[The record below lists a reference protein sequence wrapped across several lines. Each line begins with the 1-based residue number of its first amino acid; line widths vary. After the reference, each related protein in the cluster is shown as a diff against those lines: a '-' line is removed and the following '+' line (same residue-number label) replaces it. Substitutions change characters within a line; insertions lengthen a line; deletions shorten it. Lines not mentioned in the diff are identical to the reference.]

1 MIKNL
6 KVSKKLWIII
16 LPIMLILIALLIF
29 FDYTANLIQDKLQKA
44 LYDEL
49 YQSSTI
55 LLSADRD
62 FYQAYV
68 AEQELFFNEENI
80 SKEKKE
86 ELIATYKE
94 NVGQTKERVKQ
105 SIDNIV
111 ENKVIYNQLTEETS
125 GKNMEQLYMDF
136 QEDII
141 KWEDAYNIET
151 KEGDRSLKSKAF
163 ENARNEIDLMTQI
176 IEKYSESEVQ
186 TIRASVGK
194 TIIAIIVIST
204 IIMVGIFLLSLLV
217 VRYLA
222 KSITQITENMN
233 QLANNNLGFE
243 PYHIKS
249 KDELGVL
256 SSAVQKVVQSLS
268 EMAGVMKGASKELNS
283 SANVMKTNT
292 EEVTTSMNEIA
303 NAVGEIAE
311 SSSKQANDTE
321 QASNEI
327 ESLGE
332 VINRNAKSADKLA
345 DESKKIKGV
354 TKEGIDVINNLSEI
368 TIKNQMDLNKIF
380 ELINSTNE
388 SAGKIGEASQIIAG
402 IAEQTNLLALN
413 ATIEAARAGE
423 AGRGFAVVAEE
434 IKQLAE
440 QSASST
446 EIIDNMLSNLQN
458 NIKNMNEKSNL
469 VKTAVLTQVDS
480 VAETKNKYMTI
491 VDSIQGI
498 NNEIDSLN
506 LISDE
511 MEKSRLRVVDIVSS
525 LSAIAQENA
534 ASTEETSATTEEVL
548 ATMLNL
554 SEIGITVEKL
564 SDKLAEIIGKFKLTE

>member
-1 MIKNL
+1 
-6 KVSKKLWIII
+6 
-16 LPIMLILIALLIF
+16 
-29 FDYTANLIQDKLQKA
+29 
-44 LYDEL
+44 
-49 YQSSTI
+49 
-55 LLSADRD
+55 
-62 FYQAYV
+62 
-68 AEQELFFNEENI
+68 
-80 SKEKKE
+80 
-86 ELIATYKE
+86 
-94 NVGQTKERVKQ
+94 
-105 SIDNIV
+105 
-111 ENKVIYNQLTEETS
+111 
-125 GKNMEQLYMDF
+125 
-136 QEDII
+136 
-141 KWEDAYNIET
+141 
-151 KEGDRSLKSKAF
+151 
-163 ENARNEIDLMTQI
+163 
-176 IEKYSESEVQ
+176 
-186 TIRASVGK
+186 
-194 TIIAIIVIST
+194 
-204 IIMVGIFLLSLLV
+204 
-217 VRYLA
+217 
-222 KSITQITENMN
+222 
-233 QLANNNLGFE
+233 
-243 PYHIKS
+243 
-249 KDELGVL
+249 
-256 SSAVQKVVQSLS
+256 
-268 EMAGVMKGASKELNS
+268 
-283 SANVMKTNT
+283 
-292 EEVTTSMNEIA
+292 MNEIA

-321 QASNEI
+321 QVSNEI
-327 ESLGE
+327 VSLGE
-332 VINRNAKSADKLA
+332 VINRNARSADKLE

-368 TIKNQMDLNKIF
+368 TIRNQMDLNKIF

-402 IAEQTNLLALN
+402 ISEQTNLLALN

-423 AGRGFAVVAEE
+423 AGKGFAVVAEE
-434 IKQLAE
+434 IKKLAE

-458 NIKNMNEKSNL
+458 NIENMNEKSNL
-469 VKTAVLTQVDS
+469 VKTAVLTQVES

-564 SDKLAEIIGKFKLTE
+564 SDKLADIIGKFKLAE

>member
-29 FDYTANLIQDKLQKA
+29 FNYTANLIQNKLQKA

-62 FYQAYV
+62 FYQASV
-68 AEQELFFNEENI
+68 AEQELFFDEKNL
-80 SKEKKE
+80 SDEKKE
-86 ELIATYKE
+86 ELIATFKE

-105 SIDNIV
+105 AIDNIV
-111 ENKVIYNQLTEETS
+111 ENKVIYNQVTDDTS
-125 GKNMEQLYMDF
+125 GKNMEQLYADF
-136 QEDII
+136 QEDMK

-151 KEGDRSLKSKAF
+151 KEGDRSLKSAAF
-163 ENARNEIDLMTQI
+163 EDARNELDLMTQLF
-176 IEKYSESEVQ
+176 EKYSENEVQ
-186 TIRASVGK
+186 TIRNSVGK
-194 TIIAIIVIST
+194 TIIAIIVITT

-233 QLANNNLGFE
+233 QLSNNNLGFK

-268 EMAGVMKGASKELNS
+268 EMVGVMKGASKELNS
-283 SANVMKTNT
+283 SANVMKTNS

-321 QASNEI
+321 QVSNEI

-345 DESKKIKGV
+345 DESKKINEV
-354 TKEGIDVINNLSEI
+354 TKEGIDDINNLSKI
-368 TIKNQMDLNKIF
+368 TINNQMDLNKIF

-402 IAEQTNLLALN
+402 ISEQTNLLALN

-423 AGRGFAVVAEE
+423 AGKGFAVVAEE
-434 IKQLAE
+434 IKKLAE

-458 NIKNMNEKSNL
+458 NIENMNEKSNL
-469 VKTAVLTQVDS
+469 VKTAVLTQVNS

-498 NNEIDSLN
+498 NKEIDSLN

-554 SEIGITVEKL
+554 SEIGINVEKL
-564 SDKLAEIIGKFKLTE
+564 SEKLTEIIGKFKLAE

>member
-29 FDYTANLIQDKLQKA
+29 FNYTANLIQNRLQKA

-49 YQSSTI
+49 YQSSTT
-55 LLSADRD
+55 LLNADRD
-62 FYQAYV
+62 FYQASV
-68 AEQELFFNEENI
+68 AEQELFFDEENL
-80 SKEKKE
+80 SEEKKE
-86 ELIATYKE
+86 ELIATFKE
-94 NVGQTKERVKQ
+94 NVDQTKERVKQ
-105 SIDNIV
+105 AIDNIA
-111 ENKVIYNQLTEETS
+111 ENKVIYNQVTEESS
-125 GKNMEQLYMDF
+125 GKNMEKLYNDF
-136 QEDII
+136 QEDMK

-151 KEGDRSLKSKAF
+151 KEGDRSLKSAAF
-163 ENARNEIDLMTQI
+163 EDARNELDLMTQVFQ
-176 IEKYSESEVQ
+176 KYSESEVQ
-186 TIRASVGK
+186 KIHNTVGK
-194 TIIAIIVIST
+194 TIIAIIVITS

-222 KSITQITENMN
+222 KSITQITENMD
-233 QLANNNLGFE
+233 QLANNNLGFK

-268 EMAGVMKGASKELNS
+268 EMVGVMKGASKELNS

-321 QASNEI
+321 QVSNEI
-327 ESLGE
+327 VSLGE

-345 DESKKIKGV
+345 DESKKINEV
-354 TKEGIDVINNLSEI
+354 TKEGIDDINNLSKI
-368 TIKNQMDLNKIF
+368 TINNQMDLNKIF

-388 SAGKIGEASQIIAG
+388 SAGKIGEASQIISG
-402 IAEQTNLLALN
+402 ISEQTNLLALN

-423 AGRGFAVVAEE
+423 AGKGFAVVAEE
-434 IKQLAE
+434 IKKLAE
-440 QSASST
+440 QSTSST
-446 EIIDNMLSNLQN
+446 EIIDSMLSNLQN
-458 NIKNMNEKSNL
+458 NIEDMNEKSNL

-498 NNEIDSLN
+498 NKEIDSLN

-554 SEIGITVEKL
+554 SEIGDNVEKL
-564 SDKLAEIIGKFKLTE
+564 SENLAEIIGKFKLAE

>member
-62 FYQAYV
+62 FYQASV
-68 AEQELFFNEENI
+68 AEQELFFDEENL
-80 SKEKKE
+80 SDEKKE
-86 ELIATYKE
+86 ELIATFKE
-94 NVGQTKERVKQ
+94 NVDQTKERVKQ
-105 SIDNIV
+105 AIDNIV
-111 ENKVIYNQLTEETS
+111 DNKVIYNQLIDETS
-125 GKNMEQLYMDF
+125 GKNMEQLYTDF
-136 QEDII
+136 QEDM
-141 KWEDAYNIET
+141 KRWEDAYNIET
-151 KEGDRSLKSKAF
+151 KEGDRSLKTSAF
-163 ENARNEIDLMTQI
+163 EDARNELDLMTQI
-176 IEKYSESEVQ
+176 FEKYSEIEAQ
-186 TIRASVGK
+186 TIRNSVDK
-194 TIIAIIVIST
+194 MIIAITVIAT
-204 IIMVGIFLLSLLV
+204 IIMVGIFLFSIIV

-222 KSITQITENMN
+222 KSITKITENMN
-233 QLANNNLGFE
+233 QLANNNLGFK
-243 PYHIKS
+243 PYQIKS

-303 NAVGEIAE
+303 NAVGDIAE

-321 QASNEI
+321 QVSNEI
-327 ESLGE
+327 VSLGE
-332 VINRNAKSADKLA
+332 VINRNARSADKLE

-368 TIKNQMDLNKIF
+368 TIRNQMDLNKIF

>member
-29 FDYTANLIQDKLQKA
+29 FNYTANLIENKLQKA

-62 FYQAYV
+62 FYQASV
-68 AEQELFFNEENI
+68 AEQEFFFDEKNLSE
-80 SKEKKE
+80 EKKE
-86 ELIATYKE
+86 ELIATFNE
-94 NVGQTKERVKQ
+94 NVKQTKDNVKQ
-105 SIDNIV
+105 AIDNIA
-111 ENKVIYNQLTEETS
+111 ENKVIYNQVTEDTS
-125 GKNMEQLYMDF
+125 GKNIEQLYNNF
-136 QEDII
+136 QEDMK

-151 KEGDRSLKSKAF
+151 KEGDRALKTAAF
-163 ENARNEIDLMTQI
+163 ENARNELDLMTQI
-176 IEKYSESEVQ
+176 FEKYSESEVQ
-186 TIRASVGK
+186 TIRNAVAK
-194 TIIAIIVIST
+194 TIMAITVIAT
-204 IIMVGIFLLSLLV
+204 IIMVVIFLFTIIV

-222 KSITQITENMN
+222 KSITQITENMD
-233 QLANNNLGFE
+233 QLANNNLGFK

-321 QASNEI
+321 QVSNEI
-327 ESLGE
+327 VSLGE

-345 DESKKIKGV
+345 DESKKINEV
-354 TKEGIDVINNLSEI
+354 TKEGIDDINNLSKI
-368 TIKNQMDLNKIF
+368 TINNQMDLNKIF

-402 IAEQTNLLALN
+402 ISEQTNLLALN

-423 AGRGFAVVAEE
+423 AGKGFEVVAEE
-434 IKQLAE
+434 IKKLAE

-446 EIIDNMLSNLQN
+446 EIIDSMLSNLQN
-458 NIKNMNEKSNL
+458 NIEDMNEKSNL

-491 VDSIQGI
+491 VNSIQGI
-498 NNEIDSLN
+498 NKEIDSLN

-554 SEIGITVEKL
+554 SEIGDNVEKL
-564 SDKLAEIIGKFKLTE
+564 SENLAEIIGKFKLAE

>member
-402 IAEQTNLLALN
+402 ISEQTNLLALN

-423 AGRGFAVVAEE
+423 AGKGFAVVAEE
-434 IKQLAE
+434 IKKLAE

-446 EIIDNMLSNLQN
+446 EMIDNMLSNLQN
-458 NIKNMNEKSNL
+458 NIENMNVKSNS
-469 VKTAVLTQVDS
+469 VKAAVLTQVDS

-498 NNEIDSLN
+498 NKEIDSLN

-511 MEKSRLRVVDIVSS
+511 MEKSRLHVVDIVSS

-548 ATMLNL
+548 ATMLTLN
-554 SEIGITVEKL
+554 EIGITVEKL
-564 SDKLAEIIGKFKLTE
+564 SEKLTEIIGKFKLAE

>member
-423 AGRGFAVVAEE
+423 AGKGFAVVAEE
-434 IKQLAE
+434 IKKLAE

-446 EIIDNMLSNLQN
+446 EMIDNMLSNLQN
-458 NIKNMNEKSNL
+458 NIENMNVKSNS
-469 VKTAVLTQVDS
+469 VKAAVLTQVDS

-498 NNEIDSLN
+498 NKEIDSLN

-511 MEKSRLRVVDIVSS
+511 MEKSRLHVVDIVSS

-548 ATMLNL
+548 ATMLTLN
-554 SEIGITVEKL
+554 EIGITVEKL
-564 SDKLAEIIGKFKLTE
+564 SEKLTEIIGKFKLAE